1 MKIMS
6 AVHKLLFLK
15 IADLCNLDTK
25 ICKKNLR
32 SYESKRNS
40 LNTINLG

>member
-6 AVHKLLFLK
+6 TVHKLPFLK
-15 IADLCNLDTK
+15 ITELCTLDTK

-32 SYESKRNS
+32 SYESKRNY
-40 LNTINLG
+40 LNIINLG